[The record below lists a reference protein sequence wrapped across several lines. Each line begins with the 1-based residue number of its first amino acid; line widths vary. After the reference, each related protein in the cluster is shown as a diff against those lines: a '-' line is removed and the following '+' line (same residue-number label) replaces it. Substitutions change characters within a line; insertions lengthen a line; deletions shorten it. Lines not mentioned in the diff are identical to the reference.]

1 MAGMALAWPLSFAQ
15 ALLGPG
21 KHIFGR
27 RAQPSPTKKHRQMLS
42 DRISSLVIDELCDRA
57 EDQRIIVACFY
68 CDFQTQKMQ
77 TLENV
82 LGALVKQ
89 IICGLGET
97 PPEIGRALQKAK
109 GQVGGRGLRV
119 PEALELLKA
128 SLAGLDRAFICIDAL
143 DELVVKYVPNLLRS
157 LYDISQSCPGVR
169 FLLTGRPHIG
179 VEIEKYFPGAARF
192 LQMKGVRQDI
202 MRYVEM
208 MLDDDTNPE
217 AMNPGLRAEITSR
230 VSETIS
236 DVYVATI
243 FLSRSEVSLIV
254 VPRFLLVSLNIA
266 AILEETTIYDRREQ
280 LKRMTSG
287 RGLNEAYDVTL
298 ERIKGQALGKAKL
311 GMSALMWISRS
322 ERPMS
327 SDELCH
333 ALGVQIGSTDP
344 NPDSI
349 PSIQTILASCLGLVT
364 VDKEESKVRLVH
376 FTLQEYL
383 NSCSNIFQNPY
394 AVIVGEF

>member
-1 MAGMALAWPLSFAQ
+1 
-15 ALLGPG
+15 
-21 KHIFGR
+21 
-27 RAQPSPTKKHRQMLS
+27 MLS